1 MKASELKY
9 HVSQTD
15 SHFFDR
21 SSMKF
26 FGDTM
31 ANYGEKF
38 CLSDATRPMT
48 HKQACTFMSK
58 LTNYPWRRVMLEEV

>member
-1 MKASELKY
+1 MERMYNVVGIVECPK
-9 HVSQTD
+9 
-15 SHFFDR
+15 
-21 SSMKF
+21 
-26 FGDTM
+26 M
-31 ANYGEKF
+31 ANHGEKF